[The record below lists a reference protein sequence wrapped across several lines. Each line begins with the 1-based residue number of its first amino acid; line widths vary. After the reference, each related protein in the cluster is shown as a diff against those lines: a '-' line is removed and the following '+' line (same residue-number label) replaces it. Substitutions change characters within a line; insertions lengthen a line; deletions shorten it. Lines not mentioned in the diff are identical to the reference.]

1 MPPRPESLSA
11 RGFLLRL
18 AVAVA
23 LVAMTYNPTGHSYV
37 HWVAGG
43 FPSVTPLE
51 AIAGLILLGA
61 WGFFLHATW
70 RSLGTAGIL
79 FATAF
84 TAAIIWLLVSWHWF
98 SLNDTGVISWLALA
112 SLAILLAIGVSW
124 SHIRRRVTGQTD
136 VDEVDRR

>member
-1 MPPRPESLSA
+1 MPMESLTT

-37 HWVAGG
+37 HWLAGSFPAIGPLQAVAG
-43 FPSVTPLE
+43 L
-51 AIAGLILLGA
+51 LLLGA
-61 WGFFLHATW
+61 WGFFIHATW
-70 RSLGTAGIL
+70 RSLGTAGVL
-79 FATAF
+79 FASAL
-84 TAAIIWLLVSWHWF
+84 AAALIWLLVSWHWF
-98 SLNDTGVISWLALA
+98 SLRDTGVISWLALA
-112 SLAILLAIGVSW
+112 SLAILLAVGVSW

>member
-1 MPPRPESLSA
+1 MESLTPS
-11 RGFLLRL
+11 GFLLRL

-37 HWVAGG
+37 HWIGGSFPAIGPLQAVAG
-43 FPSVTPLE
+43 L
-51 AIAGLILLGA
+51 LLLGA

-70 RSLGTAGIL
+70 RSLGTAGVL
-79 FATAF
+79 FATALV
-84 TAAIIWLLVSWHWF
+84 TAIIWLLVSWNWF
-98 SLNDTGVISWLALA
+98 SVKDTGVISWLALA

-124 SHIRRRVTGQTD
+124 SQIRRRVTGQTD